1 MRIPLSA
8 PRAGLCPARPP
19 RGSSRLG
26 AARRRLEYRALLTL
40 LLVVVQCGCAV
51 AQKPKPREAGA
62 DERAAAYA
70 TRQEVRDFAAD
81 VAERRQL
88 PPDWVLA
95 QLAQAQRQPA
105 AQRLMMPPPAG
116 TAKNWAAYHDRFVE
130 PQRIA
135 AGTRFW
141 QDNAELLK
149 RAEQR
154 FGVPAEIIVGIV
166 GVETFYGR
174 VTGNFRVL
182 DVLTTLAFDF
192 PSGRSDRSAFFRG
205 ELEEFL
211 VLSQRE
217 GVEATRA
224 KGSFAGAMGLPQ
236 FMPGSINRYAVD
248 FDGDGHIDLSDSVAD
263 VIGSVANFLAA
274 HGWQRGMPITY
285 YVAVP
290 VDTRA
295 RATLLA
301 PDNLPSFRAAQMSEY
316 GAELDAAGQRHD
328 GLLALVELQN
338 GREAPSYVA
347 GTSNFYVLTRYNQSS
362 YYAMAVITLGKA
374 IKQQVAAP
382 AD

>member
-1 MRIPLSA
+1 MRTLPGRLLPAIVLSVALGGCAAA
-8 PRAGLCPARPP
+8 PKSKP
-19 RGSSRLG
+19 RDATAQDSAASY
-26 AARRRLEYRALLTL
+26 AAR
-40 LLVVVQCGCAV
+40 Q
-51 AQKPKPREAGA
+51 
-62 DERAAAYA
+62 D
-70 TRQEVRDFAAD
+70 VRDFAVD
-81 VAERRQL
+81 LAERRQL
-88 PPDWVLA
+88 PPDWTLA
-95 QLAQAQRQPA
+95 QLAQARRQPS

-135 AGTRFW
+135 AGARFW
-141 QDNAELLK
+141 QDNAQWLQ

-174 VTGNFRVL
+174 ITGNYRVL
-182 DVLTTLAFDF
+182 DVLATLAFDF
-192 PSGRSDRSAFFRG
+192 PSGRSDRSAYFRG

-217 GVEATRA
+217 DVDPTRP

-236 FMPGSINRYAVD
+236 FMPGSVNRYAVD
-248 FDGDGHIDLSDSVAD
+248 FDGDGHVDLNGSSAD

-274 HGWQRGMPITY
+274 HGWQRGMPISFE
-285 YVAVP
+285 VAVP
-290 VDTRA
+290 VDTRS

-301 PDNLPSFRAAQMSEY
+301 PDILPSFSAAQLREY
-316 GAELDAAGQRHD
+316 GAELDAAGLRHE

-338 GREAPSYVA
+338 GGAAPSYVA
-347 GTSNFYVLTRYNQSS
+347 GTRNFYVLTRYNQSS
-362 YYAMAVITLGKA
+362 YYAMAVITLGQA
-374 IKQQVAAP
+374 IKEQVGST

>member
-1 MRIPLSA
+1 MRIPV
-8 PRAGLCPARPP
+8 
-19 RGSSRLG
+19 
-26 AARRRLEYRALLTL
+26 YRALLAL
-40 LLVVVQCGCAV
+40 LLIVVQCGCAV
-51 AQKPKPREAGA
+51 AQKPRPHQAAA
-62 DERAAAYA
+62 DERTANERAASYA
-70 TRQEVRDFAAD
+70 KRQDVHDFAAD

-88 PPDWVLA
+88 SADWVLA
-95 QLAQAQRQPA
+95 QLAQAQRQPT

-135 AGTRFW
+135 AGVRFW
-141 QDNAELLK
+141 QDNAQWLE

-182 DVLTTLAFDF
+182 DALATLAFDF
-192 PSGRSDRSAFFRG
+192 PSGRSDRSAYFRG

-211 VLSQRE
+211 VLSRRE
-217 GVEATRA
+217 GVDPTQP

-236 FMPGSINRYAVD
+236 FMPGSFNRYAVD
-248 FDGDGHIDLSDSVAD
+248 FDGDGRIDLNGSAAD
-263 VIGSVANFLAA
+263 VIGSVAHFLAA
-274 HGWQRGMPITY
+274 HGWQRGMPIVY
-285 YVAVP
+285 EVAVP

-301 PDNLPSFRAAQMSEY
+301 PDILPNFSAAQMAEL
-316 GAELDAAGQRHD
+316 GAELDAGGRRHE

-347 GTSNFYVLTRYNQSS
+347 GTRNFYVLTRYNQSS
-362 YYAMAVITLGKA
+362 YYAMAVITLGEA
-374 IKQQVAAP
+374 VKQQLGLP
-382 AD
+382 AG